1 MSEMK
6 IITRD
11 FGEVSVERESV
22 IRFPE
27 GIYCFEEYKN
37 YVLLSPLGEGEN
49 PMWLQSTD
57 GEAPC
62 FIVFEADKL
71 LDGYSPALSDEAKAL
86 LEIED
91 GDEIHFLSIAVIGGD
106 YKKTTVNLKSPLAVN
121 ASKSIAAQVILEDDY
136 PLRFPIFNEKEGE

>member
-1 MSEMK
+1 MNEMK
-6 IITRD
+6 ITTRD
-11 FGEVSVERESV
+11 FGEVSVARDSV

-27 GIYCFEEYKN
+27 GIYCFEEFKS

-49 PMWLQSTD
+49 PMWLQSTE

-62 FIVFEADKL
+62 FIVFEADRIV
-71 LDGYSPALSDEAKAL
+71 DGYTPVLSEEAKAL
-86 LEIED
+86 LKIEE
-91 GDEIHFLSIAVIGGD
+91 GDEIHFLAIAVIGSD

-136 PLRFPIFNEKEGE
+136 PLRFPIFTEKEGE